1 MGVLPL
7 SGDTEGD
14 RPDLCVLLSTCSVLR
29 GPPASWPAGPW
40 APVSRGLS
48 WPGAAPGA
56 CFGVGVGEAARWL
69 PRGSLGSSLLETLK

>member
-29 GPPASWPAGPW
+29 GPSASWPAGPC
-40 APVSRGLS
+40 ALVSWGLS
-48 WPGAAPGA
+48 RPAAVAEA
-56 CFGVGVGEAARWL
+56 CFGIGEAVLWL

>member
-29 GPPASWPAGPW
+29 GLSASWPDGPW
-40 APVSRGLS
+40 ALVSRGLS
-48 WPGAAPGA
+48 RPGAVADA
-56 CFGVGVGEAARWL
+56 CFGVGEVVLWL
-69 PRGSLGSSLLETLK
+69 PRGSLGSSLRGTLK